1 MGEQLFN
8 KAKELFKNKDY
19 KGSLSLFEESLNKEY
34 YASAYEIGL
43 FYLDYYRFLD
53 LKHPDI
59 KLAKHYFE
67 IGADNGN
74 KNCLFELYNLM
85 FNFYEKDNDW
95 WKALEYY
102 FKNHT
107 YKELFLKK
115 DKITQVLENCSIF
128 EYETHILKVDE
139 ILRHL
144 NILLDNCKCAQIN
157 KYLRE
162 KTCGLKMCYYS
173 AEVIKEPSE
182 KNKKQLVEY
191 ISNISNY
198 NYYQKFNTIL
208 NNNIIFF
215 HKCKNGEEIVDI
227 LLEVNGKTFSLT
239 SVQTLIEEY
248 YLSQYGYFMSRWD
261 SLYNDPIKATQE
273 KAKNLTTKFVEH
285 SIFDPV
291 EKRIAEVENKD
302 LENKGV
308 TRKPY
313 VSNKPFEIFVNAHSI
328 KDLSEKDGII
338 YYITKYY
345 KKAIVEQH
353 QGDRKY
359 LDNYNAFID
368 GIKQG
373 NYHRYSESVKFH
385 IFIAN
390 FLKRFNGEWYICTA
404 PGHEKSDNKSNGV
417 YNILKNYV
425 YLRKIFVLDNQILY
439 RKSSVVKR
447 ASIKGNRA
455 EYYDED
461 IETIGIGEHFN
472 PKGKKIIIFD
482 DITTSGGTLLACKQ
496 VLKDAG
502 AESVIC
508 CAIGKTE
515 SENYGPQYFGI

>member
-19 KGSLSLFEESLNKEY
+19 KNALSLFEESLNKEY
-34 YASAYEIGL
+34 YDSAYEIAL

-53 LKHPDI
+53 MKHPDI
-59 KLAKHYFE
+59 KSAKYYLE

-85 FNFYEKDNDW
+85 FNFFENDNDW

-107 YKELFLKK
+107 YTDLFLKRHE
-115 DKITQVLENCSIF
+115 IRLVMENCLICQ
-128 EYETHILKVDE
+128 YGTNLLKVNE
-139 ILRHL
+139 MIRNL
-144 NILLDNCKCAQIN
+144 NILLDNCKCEEIN

-162 KTCGLKMCYYS
+162 YICAINAWYYS
-173 AEVIKEPSE
+173 CEVIKEPSE

-191 ISNISNY
+191 ISNKSNY
-198 NYYQKFNTIL
+198 NYYQKFN
-208 NNNIIFF
+208 NIIFF
-215 HKCKNGEEIVDI
+215 RKCENSAQIINI
-227 LLEVNGKTFSLT
+227 LLKVNEKVFSFV
-239 SVQTLIEEY
+239 SVKKLIEEC
-248 YLSQYGYFMSRWD
+248 
-261 SLYNDPIKATQE
+261 
-273 KAKNLTTKFVEH
+273 LTTNIVKH

-291 EKRIAEVENKD
+291 EKRNVEVEKKD

-308 TRKPY
+308 TRKQY
-313 VSNKPFEIFVNAHSI
+313 VSNKPFEIFCNAHSI

-353 QGDRKY
+353 HGDKKY

-373 NYHRYSESVKFH
+373 NYYKYSESVKFH
-385 IFIAN
+385 ISIAN

-447 ASIKGNRA
+447 ASIKGSRD

-461 IETIGIGEHFN
+461 IKTIGIGEHFN

-496 VLKDAG
+496 VLKSAG

-515 SENYGPQYFGI
+515 S

>member
-19 KGSLSLFEESLNKEY
+19 KNALSLFEESLNKEY
-34 YASAYEIGL
+34 YDSAYEIAL

-59 KLAKHYFE
+59 KLAKYYLE

-85 FNFYEKDNDW
+85 FNFYKNDNDW

-115 DKITQVLENCSIF
+115 DKIIQVLENCLIF
-128 EYETHILKVDE
+128 EYETNLLKVNE
-139 ILRHL
+139 MIRHL
-144 NILLDNCKCAQIN
+144 NILLDNCKCARIN

-162 KTCGLKMCYYS
+162 YICAIKVCYYS
-173 AEVIKEPSE
+173 GEVIKKPSE
-182 KNKKQLVEY
+182 KNKNRLVEY
-191 ISNISNY
+191 ISNKSSY
-198 NYYQKFNTIL
+198 NYYQKFTAIL
-208 NNNIIFF
+208 PNNIIFF
-215 HKCKNGEEIVDI
+215 HNCKNSEQIIDVF
-227 LLEVNGKTFSLT
+227 LEVNGKDFDFS
-239 SVQTLIEEY
+239 SVQKIILEY
-248 YLSQYGYFMSRWD
+248 YSDQYYNFVNKWH
-261 SLYNDPIKATQE
+261 SLCNEPVNVTQE
-273 KAKNLTTKFVEH
+273 KEKCLTTKFVEH
-285 SIFDPV
+285 SIFDRV
-291 EKRIAEVENKD
+291 EKQIVEVENKD
-302 LENKGV
+302 LENKSV
-308 TRKPY
+308 TRKLY
-313 VSNKPFEIFVNAHSI
+313 VSNKPFEIFYNAHSI
-328 KDLSEKDGII
+328 KDLSDEDGII

-345 KKAIVEQH
+345 KKAIKEEH
-353 QGDRKY
+353 QGEKKY

-368 GIKQG
+368 GIKHR
-373 NYHRYSESVKFH
+373 NYHRYSESAKFH

-404 PGHEKSDNKSNGV
+404 PGHEKSDNRSNGV

-447 ASIKGNRA
+447 TSIKGSRD

-461 IETIGIGEHFN
+461 IKTIGIGEHFN